1 MSDVIQLL
9 PDSVANQIA
18 AGEVILRPSSV
29 IKELMENAVDAGAT
43 QIQVLISDGG
53 KNLIRIIDNGSGM
66 SETDARLCFERYAT
80 SKLRK
85 PEDLYA
91 IRTMGFRG
99 EAMASVAAVAQVEL
113 KTKRIEDETGT
124 CIIIEGSDFK
134 SQESCVTPN
143 GTSISVK
150 NIFFNVP
157 ARRNFLKSTPVETR
171 HVMDEFLRVAIPRPD
186 IAFSLH
192 HNGIE
197 IYNLPATHQRQRIC
211 HVFGA
216 NYNDRLVPVEENTSI
231 ISISGFV
238 GKPEYAKKVRG
249 EQFFFI
255 NDRFIKDAYLNHS
268 VTSAFEDL
276 LPQGAYPSYFL
287 FFSIDPARIDVNIHP
302 TKTEIKIEDEKSVYA
317 ILRSSVKRALGKY
330 SIAPTLDFEQEQA
343 INVPLSKLNQLPQQP
358 QIKINKE
365 YNPFKTIQPNPAPA
379 NEIKVQRDWEKLY
392 AIAHQ
397 SDTLASSVKSQQS
410 ELAINP
416 ADQQEH
422 ASFMQLFKNYIAVG
436 LADELWL
443 VDQQMAHERIL
454 FERNL
459 QLLKG
464 ATVSAQQTLFP
475 LQFEFDSRQ
484 ASVINEFMGD
494 LNKSG
499 FDLQPFGKNT
509 FVLNSIPTYLEKG
522 EEKHVLETLIEEF
535 LSGENATYSTEEKTA
550 AAIARSAC
558 IKSGKTLS
566 EKEMRLLFSD
576 LMNCE
581 MPFYSKS
588 GKPIIFK
595 LEKNEID
602 KKFLRS

>member
-53 KNLIRIIDNGSGM
+53 KNLIRIIDNGCGM

-113 KTKRIEDETGT
+113 KTKREEDETGS
-124 CIIIEGSDFK
+124 CIIIEGSEFK
-134 SQESCVTPN
+134 SQESCVTSN
-143 GTSISVK
+143 VTSISVK

-171 HVMDEFLRVAIPRPD
+171 HVMDEFLRVAIPRPE
-186 IAFSLH
+186 ISFCLH

-197 IYNLPATHQRQRIC
+197 IYNLPVTHQRQRIC
-211 HVFGA
+211 HVFGS
-216 NYNDRLVPVEENTSI
+216 NYNERLVPVEENTSI
-231 ISISGFV
+231 IGINGFV
-238 GKPEYAKKVRG
+238 GKPDYAKKVRG

-255 NDRFIKDAYLNHS
+255 NNRFIKDAYLNHAVS
-268 VTSAFEDL
+268 SAFEEL
-276 LPQGAYPSYFL
+276 LPQGTYPSYFL
-287 FFSIDPARIDVNIHP
+287 FFTIDPARIDVNIHP
-302 TKTEIKIEDEKSVYA
+302 TKTEIKMEDEKSVYA

-330 SIAPTLDFEQEQA
+330 SIAPTLDFDQEQA
-343 INVPLSKLNQLPQQP
+343 INVPLSKLNQPPLQP
-358 QIKINKE
+358 QIKINRE
-365 YNPFKTIQPNPAPA
+365 YNPFKTVQPNPVPA

-392 AIAHQ
+392 AIARQ
-397 SDTLASSVKSQQS
+397 NETDNIKTAPQQGTLPIETS
-410 ELAINP
+410 EL
-416 ADQQEH
+416 QEH

-436 LADELWL
+436 LSEELWL
-443 VDQQMAHERIL
+443 VDQQLAHERIL

-459 QLLKG
+459 QMLKG
-464 ATVSAQQTLFP
+464 APVAAQQNLFP
-475 LQFEFDSRQ
+475 MQFEFDTRQ
-484 ASVINEFMGD
+484 VAAITEIIDD

-509 FVLNSIPTYLEKG
+509 FVLNSVPSYLEKG
-522 EEKHVLETLIEEF
+522 EEKKVLETLIEEL
-535 LSGENATYSTEEKTA
+535 LSGESASFSPEEKTA

-558 IKSGKTLS
+558 IKSGKTLE
-566 EKEMRLLFSD
+566 EKEMRSLFSE

-581 MPFYSKS
+581 IPFYSRS

-602 KKFLRS
+602 RKFLK

>member
-53 KNLIRIIDNGSGM
+53 KNLIRIIDNGCGM

-113 KTKRIEDETGT
+113 KTKREGDETGS
-124 CIIIEGSDFK
+124 CIIIEGSEFK
-134 SQESCVTPN
+134 SQESCVTSN

-171 HVMDEFLRVAIPRPD
+171 HVMDEFLRVAIPRPE
-186 IAFSLH
+186 ISFSLH

-197 IYNLPATHQRQRIC
+197 IYNLPVTHQRQRIC
-211 HVFGA
+211 HVFGS
-216 NYNDRLVPVEENTSI
+216 NYNERLVPVEENTSI
-231 ISISGFV
+231 IGISGFV
-238 GKPEYAKKVRG
+238 GKPDYAKKVRG

-255 NDRFIKDAYLNHS
+255 NNRFIKDAYLNHAVS
-268 VTSAFEDL
+268 SAFEEL
-276 LPQGAYPSYFL
+276 LPQGTYPSYFL
-287 FFSIDPARIDVNIHP
+287 FFTIDPARIDVNIHP
-302 TKTEIKIEDEKSVYA
+302 TKTEIKMEDEKSVYA

-330 SIAPTLDFEQEQA
+330 SIAPTLDFDQEQA
-343 INVPLSKLNQLPQQP
+343 INVPLSKLNQPPLQP
-358 QIKINKE
+358 QIKINRE
-365 YNPFKTIQPNPAPA
+365 YNPFKTVQPNPAPA

-392 AIAHQ
+392 AIARQ
-397 SDTLASSVKSQQS
+397 NETDNIKTAPQQGTLPIETS
-410 ELAINP
+410 EL
-416 ADQQEH
+416 QEH

-436 LADELWL
+436 LSEELWL
-443 VDQQMAHERIL
+443 VDQQLAHERIL

-459 QLLKG
+459 QMLKG
-464 ATVSAQQTLFP
+464 APVAAQQNLFP
-475 LQFEFDSRQ
+475 MQFEFDTRQ
-484 ASVINEFMGD
+484 VAAITEIIDD

-509 FVLNSIPTYLEKG
+509 FVLNSVPSYLEKG
-522 EEKHVLETLIEEF
+522 EEKKVLETLIEEL
-535 LSGENATYSTEEKTA
+535 LSGESASFSPEEKTA

-558 IKSGKTLS
+558 IKSGKTLE
-566 EKEMRLLFSD
+566 EKEMRSLFSE

-581 MPFYSKS
+581 IPFYSRS

-602 KKFLRS
+602 RKFLK

>member
-53 KNLIRIIDNGSGM
+53 KNLIRIIDNGCGM

-113 KTKRIEDETGT
+113 KTKREEDETGS
-124 CIIIEGSDFK
+124 CIIIEGSEFK
-134 SQESCVTPN
+134 SQESCVTSN

-171 HVMDEFLRVAIPRPD
+171 HVMDEFLRVAIPRPE
-186 IAFSLH
+186 ISFSLH

-197 IYNLPATHQRQRIC
+197 IYNLPVTHQRQRIC
-211 HVFGA
+211 HVFGS
-216 NYNDRLVPVEENTSI
+216 NYNERLVPVEENTSI
-231 ISISGFV
+231 IGINGFV
-238 GKPEYAKKVRG
+238 GKPDYAKKVRG

-255 NDRFIKDAYLNHS
+255 NNRFIKDAYLNHAVS
-268 VTSAFEDL
+268 SAFEEL
-276 LPQGAYPSYFL
+276 LPQGTYPSYFL
-287 FFSIDPARIDVNIHP
+287 FFTIDPARIDVNIHP
-302 TKTEIKIEDEKSVYA
+302 TKTEIKMEDEKSVYA

-330 SIAPTLDFEQEQA
+330 SIAPTLDFDQEQA
-343 INVPLSKLNQLPQQP
+343 INVPLSKLNQPPLQP
-358 QIKINKE
+358 QIKINRE
-365 YNPFKTIQPNPAPA
+365 YNPFKTVQPNPAPA

-392 AIAHQ
+392 AIARQ
-397 SDTLASSVKSQQS
+397 NETDNIKTAPQQGTLPIETS
-410 ELAINP
+410 EL
-416 ADQQEH
+416 QEH

-436 LADELWL
+436 LSEELWL
-443 VDQQMAHERIL
+443 VDQQLAHERIL

-459 QLLKG
+459 QMLKG
-464 ATVSAQQTLFP
+464 APVAAQQNLFP
-475 LQFEFDSRQ
+475 LQFEFDTRQ
-484 ASVINEFMGD
+484 VAAITEIIDD

-509 FVLNSIPTYLEKG
+509 FVLNSVPSYLEKG
-522 EEKHVLETLIEEF
+522 EEKKVLETLIEEL
-535 LSGENATYSTEEKTA
+535 LSGESASFSPEEKTA

-558 IKSGKTLS
+558 IKSGKTLE
-566 EKEMRLLFSD
+566 EKEMRSLFSE

-581 MPFYSKS
+581 IPFYSRS

-602 KKFLRS
+602 RKFLK

>member
-53 KNLIRIIDNGSGM
+53 KNLIRIIDNGCGM

-113 KTKRIEDETGT
+113 KTKREEDETGS
-124 CIIIEGSDFK
+124 CIIIEGSEFK
-134 SQESCVTPN
+134 SQESCVTSN

-171 HVMDEFLRVAIPRPD
+171 HVMDEFLRVAIPRPE
-186 IAFSLH
+186 ISFSLH

-197 IYNLPATHQRQRIC
+197 IYNLPVTHQRQRIC
-211 HVFGA
+211 HVFGS
-216 NYNDRLVPVEENTSI
+216 NYNERLVPVEENTSI
-231 ISISGFV
+231 IGINGFV
-238 GKPEYAKKVRG
+238 GKPDYAKKVRG

-255 NDRFIKDAYLNHS
+255 NNRFIKDAYLNHAVS
-268 VTSAFEDL
+268 SAFEEL
-276 LPQGAYPSYFL
+276 LPQGTYPSYFL
-287 FFSIDPARIDVNIHP
+287 FFTIDPARIDVNIHP
-302 TKTEIKIEDEKSVYA
+302 TKTEIKMEDEKSVYA

-330 SIAPTLDFEQEQA
+330 SIAPTLDFDQEQA
-343 INVPLSKLNQLPQQP
+343 INVPLSKLNQPPLQP
-358 QIKINKE
+358 QIKINRE
-365 YNPFKTIQPNPAPA
+365 YNPFKTVQPNPVPA

-392 AIAHQ
+392 AIARQ
-397 SDTLASSVKSQQS
+397 NETDNIKTAPQQGTLPIETS
-410 ELAINP
+410 EL
-416 ADQQEH
+416 QEH

-436 LADELWL
+436 LSEELWL
-443 VDQQMAHERIL
+443 VDQQLAHERIL

-459 QLLKG
+459 QMLKG
-464 ATVSAQQTLFP
+464 APVAAQQNLFP
-475 LQFEFDSRQ
+475 LQFEFDTRQ
-484 ASVINEFMGD
+484 VAAITEIIDD

-509 FVLNSIPTYLEKG
+509 FVLNSVPSYLEKG
-522 EEKHVLETLIEEF
+522 EEKKVLETLIEEL
-535 LSGENATYSTEEKTA
+535 LSGESASFSPEEKTA

-558 IKSGKTLS
+558 IKSGKTLE
-566 EKEMRLLFSD
+566 EKEMRSLFSE

-581 MPFYSKS
+581 IPFYSRS

-602 KKFLRS
+602 RKFLK

>member
-53 KNLIRIIDNGSGM
+53 KNLIRIIDNGCGM

-113 KTKRIEDETGT
+113 KTKREEDETGS
-124 CIIIEGSDFK
+124 CIIIEGSEFK
-134 SQESCVTPN
+134 SQESCVTSN

-171 HVMDEFLRVAIPRPD
+171 HVMDEFLRVAIPRPE
-186 IAFSLH
+186 ISFSLH

-197 IYNLPATHQRQRIC
+197 IYNLPVTHQRQRIC
-211 HVFGA
+211 HVFGS
-216 NYNDRLVPVEENTSI
+216 NYNERLVPVEENTSI
-231 ISISGFV
+231 IGISGFV
-238 GKPEYAKKVRG
+238 GKPDYAKKVRG

-255 NDRFIKDAYLNHS
+255 NNRFIKDAYLNHAVS
-268 VTSAFEDL
+268 SAFEEL
-276 LPQGAYPSYFL
+276 LPQGTYPSYFL
-287 FFSIDPARIDVNIHP
+287 FFTIDPARIDVNIHP
-302 TKTEIKIEDEKSVYA
+302 TKTEIKMEDEKSVYA

-330 SIAPTLDFEQEQA
+330 SIAPTLDFDQEQA
-343 INVPLSKLNQLPQQP
+343 INVPLSKLNQPPLQP
-358 QIKINKE
+358 QIKINRE
-365 YNPFKTIQPNPAPA
+365 YNPFKTVQPNPAPA

-392 AIAHQ
+392 AIARQ
-397 SDTLASSVKSQQS
+397 NETDNIKTAPQQGTLPIETS
-410 ELAINP
+410 EL
-416 ADQQEH
+416 QEH
-422 ASFMQLFKNYIAVG
+422 ASFMQLFKIYIAVG
-436 LADELWL
+436 LSEELWL
-443 VDQQMAHERIL
+443 VDQQLAHERIL

-459 QLLKG
+459 QMLKG
-464 ATVSAQQTLFP
+464 APVAAQQNLFP
-475 LQFEFDSRQ
+475 MQFEFDTRQ
-484 ASVINEFMGD
+484 VAAITEIIDD

-509 FVLNSIPTYLEKG
+509 FVLNSVPSYLEKG
-522 EEKHVLETLIEEF
+522 EEKKVLETLIEEL
-535 LSGENATYSTEEKTA
+535 LSGESASFSPEEKTA

-558 IKSGKTLS
+558 IKSGKTLE
-566 EKEMRLLFSD
+566 EKEMRSLFSE

-581 MPFYSKS
+581 IPFYSRS

-602 KKFLRS
+602 RKFLK

>member
-53 KNLIRIIDNGSGM
+53 KNLIRIIDNGCGM

-113 KTKRIEDETGT
+113 KTKREEDETGS
-124 CIIIEGSDFK
+124 CIIIEGSEFK
-134 SQESCVTPN
+134 SQESCVTSN

-171 HVMDEFLRVAIPRPD
+171 HVMDEFLRVAIPRPE
-186 IAFSLH
+186 ISFCLH

-197 IYNLPATHQRQRIC
+197 IYNLPVTHQRQRIC
-211 HVFGA
+211 HVFGS
-216 NYNDRLVPVEENTSI
+216 NYNERLVPVEENTSI
-231 ISISGFV
+231 IGISGFV
-238 GKPEYAKKVRG
+238 GKPDYAKKVRG

-255 NDRFIKDAYLNHS
+255 NNRFIKDAYLNHAVS
-268 VTSAFEDL
+268 SAFEEL
-276 LPQGAYPSYFL
+276 LPQGTYPSYFL
-287 FFSIDPARIDVNIHP
+287 FFTIDPARIDVNIHP
-302 TKTEIKIEDEKSVYA
+302 TKTEIKMEDEKSVYA

-330 SIAPTLDFEQEQA
+330 SIAPTLDFDQEQA
-343 INVPLSKLNQLPQQP
+343 INVPLSKLNQPPLQP
-358 QIKINKE
+358 QIKINRE
-365 YNPFKTIQPNPAPA
+365 YNPFKTVQPNPVPA

-392 AIAHQ
+392 AIARQ
-397 SDTLASSVKSQQS
+397 NETDNIKTAPQQGTLPIETS
-410 ELAINP
+410 EL
-416 ADQQEH
+416 QEH

-436 LADELWL
+436 LSEELWL
-443 VDQQMAHERIL
+443 VDQQLAHERIL

-459 QLLKG
+459 QMLKG
-464 ATVSAQQTLFP
+464 APVAAQQNLFP
-475 LQFEFDSRQ
+475 LQFEFDTRQ
-484 ASVINEFMGD
+484 VAAITEIIDD

-509 FVLNSIPTYLEKG
+509 FVLNSVPSYLEKG
-522 EEKHVLETLIEEF
+522 EEKKVLETLIEEL
-535 LSGENATYSTEEKTA
+535 LSGESASFSPEEKTA

-558 IKSGKTLS
+558 IKSGKTLE
-566 EKEMRLLFSD
+566 EKEMRSLFSE

-581 MPFYSKS
+581 IPFYSRS

-602 KKFLRS
+602 RKFLK

>member
-53 KNLIRIIDNGSGM
+53 KNLIRIIDNGCGM

-113 KTKRIEDETGT
+113 KTKREGDETGS
-124 CIIIEGSDFK
+124 CIIIEGSEFK
-134 SQESCVTPN
+134 SQESCVTSN

-171 HVMDEFLRVAIPRPD
+171 HVMDEFLRVAIPRPE
-186 IAFSLH
+186 ISFSLH

-197 IYNLPATHQRQRIC
+197 IYNLPVTHQRQRIC
-211 HVFGA
+211 HVFGS
-216 NYNDRLVPVEENTSI
+216 NYNERLVPVEENTSI
-231 ISISGFV
+231 IGINGFV
-238 GKPEYAKKVRG
+238 GKPDYAKKVRG

-255 NDRFIKDAYLNHS
+255 NNRFIKDAYLNHAVS
-268 VTSAFEDL
+268 SAFEEL
-276 LPQGAYPSYFL
+276 LPQGTYPSYFL
-287 FFSIDPARIDVNIHP
+287 FFTIDPARIDVNIHP
-302 TKTEIKIEDEKSVYA
+302 TKTEIKMEDEKSVYA

-330 SIAPTLDFEQEQA
+330 SIAPTLDFDQEQA
-343 INVPLSKLNQLPQQP
+343 INVPLSKLNQPPLQP
-358 QIKINKE
+358 QIKINRE
-365 YNPFKTIQPNPAPA
+365 YNPFKTVQPNPAPA

-392 AIAHQ
+392 AIARQ
-397 SDTLASSVKSQQS
+397 NETDNIKTAPQQGTLPIETS
-410 ELAINP
+410 EL
-416 ADQQEH
+416 QEH

-436 LADELWL
+436 LSEELWL
-443 VDQQMAHERIL
+443 VDQQLAHERIL

-459 QLLKG
+459 QMLKG
-464 ATVSAQQTLFP
+464 APVAAQQNLFP
-475 LQFEFDSRQ
+475 LQFEFDTRQ
-484 ASVINEFMGD
+484 VAAITEIIDD

-509 FVLNSIPTYLEKG
+509 FVLNSVPSYLEKG
-522 EEKHVLETLIEEF
+522 EEKKVLETLIEEL
-535 LSGENATYSTEEKTA
+535 LSGESASFSPEEKTA

-558 IKSGKTLS
+558 IKSGKTLE
-566 EKEMRLLFSD
+566 EKEMRSLFSE

-581 MPFYSKS
+581 IPFYSRS

-602 KKFLRS
+602 RKFLK

>member
-43 QIQVLISDGG
+43 QIQILISDGG
-53 KNLIRIIDNGSGM
+53 KNLIRIIDNGCGM

-113 KTKRIEDETGT
+113 KTKREGDETGS
-124 CIIIEGSDFK
+124 CIIIEGSEFK
-134 SQESCVTPN
+134 SQESCVTSN

-171 HVMDEFLRVAIPRPD
+171 HVMDEFLRVAIPRPE
-186 IAFSLH
+186 ISFSLH

-197 IYNLPATHQRQRIC
+197 IYNLPVTHQRQRIC
-211 HVFGA
+211 HVFGS
-216 NYNDRLVPVEENTSI
+216 NYNERLVPVEENTSI
-231 ISISGFV
+231 IGISGFV
-238 GKPEYAKKVRG
+238 GKPDYAKKVRG

-255 NDRFIKDAYLNHS
+255 NNRFIKDAYLNHAVS
-268 VTSAFEDL
+268 SAFEEL
-276 LPQGAYPSYFL
+276 LPQGTYPSYFL
-287 FFSIDPARIDVNIHP
+287 FFTIDPARIDVNIHP
-302 TKTEIKIEDEKSVYA
+302 TKTEIKMEDEKSVYA

-330 SIAPTLDFEQEQA
+330 SIAPTLDFDQEQA
-343 INVPLSKLNQLPQQP
+343 INVPLSKLNQPPLQP
-358 QIKINKE
+358 QIKINRE
-365 YNPFKTIQPNPAPA
+365 YNPFKTVQPNPAPA

-392 AIAHQ
+392 AIARQ
-397 SDTLASSVKSQQS
+397 NETDNIKTAPQQGTLPIETS
-410 ELAINP
+410 EL
-416 ADQQEH
+416 QEH

-436 LADELWL
+436 LSEELWL
-443 VDQQMAHERIL
+443 VDQQLAHERIL

-459 QLLKG
+459 QMLKG
-464 ATVSAQQTLFP
+464 APVAAQQNLFP
-475 LQFEFDSRQ
+475 LQFEFDTRQ
-484 ASVINEFMGD
+484 VAAITEIIDD

-509 FVLNSIPTYLEKG
+509 FVLNSVPSYLEKG
-522 EEKHVLETLIEEF
+522 EEKKVLETLIEEL
-535 LSGENATYSTEEKTA
+535 LSGESASFSPEEKTA

-558 IKSGKTLS
+558 IKSGKTLE
-566 EKEMRLLFSD
+566 EKEMRSLFSE

-581 MPFYSKS
+581 IPFYSRS

-602 KKFLRS
+602 RKFLK

>member
-53 KNLIRIIDNGSGM
+53 KNLIRIIDNGCGM

-113 KTKRIEDETGT
+113 KTKREEDETGS
-124 CIIIEGSDFK
+124 CIIIEGSEFK
-134 SQESCVTPN
+134 SQESCVTSN

-171 HVMDEFLRVAIPRPD
+171 HVMDEFLRVAIPRPE
-186 IAFSLH
+186 ISFCLH

-197 IYNLPATHQRQRIC
+197 IYNLPVTHQRQRIC
-211 HVFGA
+211 HVFGS
-216 NYNDRLVPVEENTSI
+216 NYNERLVPVEENTSI
-231 ISISGFV
+231 IGINGFV
-238 GKPEYAKKVRG
+238 GKPDYAKKVRG

-255 NDRFIKDAYLNHS
+255 NNRFIKDAYLNHAVS
-268 VTSAFEDL
+268 SAFEEL
-276 LPQGAYPSYFL
+276 LPQGTYPSYFL
-287 FFSIDPARIDVNIHP
+287 FFTIDPARIDVNIHP
-302 TKTEIKIEDEKSVYA
+302 TKTEIKMEDEKSVYA

-330 SIAPTLDFEQEQA
+330 SIAPTLDFDQEQA
-343 INVPLSKLNQLPQQP
+343 INVPLSKLNQPPLQP
-358 QIKINKE
+358 QIKINRE
-365 YNPFKTIQPNPAPA
+365 YNPFKTVQPNPAPA
-379 NEIKVQRDWEKLY
+379 TEIKVQRDWEKLY
-392 AIAHQ
+392 AIARQ
-397 SDTLASSVKSQQS
+397 NETDNIKTAPQQGTLPTETS
-410 ELAINP
+410 EL
-416 ADQQEH
+416 QEH

-436 LADELWL
+436 LSEELWL
-443 VDQQMAHERIL
+443 VDQQLAHERIL

-459 QLLKG
+459 QMLKG
-464 ATVSAQQTLFP
+464 APVAAQQNLFP
-475 LQFEFDSRQ
+475 LQFEFDTRQ
-484 ASVINEFMGD
+484 VAAITEIIDD

-509 FVLNSIPTYLEKG
+509 FVLNSVPSYLEKG
-522 EEKHVLETLIEEF
+522 EEKKVLETLIEEL
-535 LSGENATYSTEEKTA
+535 LSGESASFSPEEKTA

-558 IKSGKTLS
+558 IKSGKTLE
-566 EKEMRLLFSD
+566 EKEMRSLFSE

-581 MPFYSKS
+581 IPFYSRS

-602 KKFLRS
+602 RKFLK

>member
-53 KNLIRIIDNGSGM
+53 KNLIRIIDNGCGM

-113 KTKRIEDETGT
+113 KTKREEDETGS
-124 CIIIEGSDFK
+124 CIIIEGSEFK
-134 SQESCVTPN
+134 SQESCVTSN

-171 HVMDEFLRVAIPRPD
+171 HVMDEFLRVAIPRPE
-186 IAFSLH
+186 ISFSLH

-197 IYNLPATHQRQRIC
+197 IYNLPVTHQRQRIC
-211 HVFGA
+211 HVFGS
-216 NYNDRLVPVEENTSI
+216 NYNERLVPVEENTSI
-231 ISISGFV
+231 IGISGFV
-238 GKPEYAKKVRG
+238 GKPDYAKKVRG

-255 NDRFIKDAYLNHS
+255 NNRFIKDAYLNHAVS
-268 VTSAFEDL
+268 SAFEEL
-276 LPQGAYPSYFL
+276 LPQGTYPSYFL
-287 FFSIDPARIDVNIHP
+287 FFTIDPARIDVNIHP
-302 TKTEIKIEDEKSVYA
+302 TKTEIKMEDEKSVYA

-330 SIAPTLDFEQEQA
+330 SIAPTLDFDQEQA
-343 INVPLSKLNQLPQQP
+343 INVPLSKLNQPPLQP
-358 QIKINKE
+358 QIKINRE
-365 YNPFKTIQPNPAPA
+365 YNPFKTVQPNPAPA

-392 AIAHQ
+392 AIARQ
-397 SDTLASSVKSQQS
+397 NETDNIKTAPQQGTLPIETS
-410 ELAINP
+410 EL
-416 ADQQEH
+416 QEH

-436 LADELWL
+436 LSEELWL
-443 VDQQMAHERIL
+443 VDQQLAHERIL

-459 QLLKG
+459 QMLKG
-464 ATVSAQQTLFP
+464 APVAAQQNLFP
-475 LQFEFDSRQ
+475 LQFEFDTRQ
-484 ASVINEFMGD
+484 VAAITEIIDD

-509 FVLNSIPTYLEKG
+509 FVLNSVPSYLEKG
-522 EEKHVLETLIEEF
+522 EEKKVLETLIEEL
-535 LSGENATYSTEEKTA
+535 LSGESASFSPEEKTA

-558 IKSGKTLS
+558 IKSGKTLE
-566 EKEMRLLFSD
+566 EKEMRSLFSE

-581 MPFYSKS
+581 IPFYSRS

-602 KKFLRS
+602 RKFLK